1 MVKRKRGNVYANLT
15 LMVFHD
21 VTLIYAKILSL
32 HNVFFCEVT
41 RVSEKVIEIINN
53 SELNNNSEFIL
64 HFRFNLQF
72 SVRVQMYT
80 MF

>member
-1 MVKRKRGNVYANLT
+1 M
-15 LMVFHD
+15 M
-21 VTLIYAKILSL
+21 
-32 HNVFFCEVT
+32 FFCEVT

-53 SELNNNSEFIL
+53 SKLNNNSEFIL

-72 SVRVQMYT
+72 SVRVQMYN

>member
-1 MVKRKRGNVYANLT
+1 M
-15 LMVFHD
+15 
-21 VTLIYAKILSL
+21 
-32 HNVFFCEVT
+32 FFCEVT

-53 SELNNNSEFIL
+53 SELKNNSEFIL